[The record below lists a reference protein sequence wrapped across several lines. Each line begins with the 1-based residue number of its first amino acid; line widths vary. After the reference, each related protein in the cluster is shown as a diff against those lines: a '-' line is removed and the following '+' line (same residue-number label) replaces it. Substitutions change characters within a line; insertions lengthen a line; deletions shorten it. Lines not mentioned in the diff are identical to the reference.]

1 MIRVSYCC
9 ISVTSKA
16 LTRKGFLFA
25 NENIQDVYIIMVG
38 WPRCDG
44 FWVIIILRY

>member
-1 MIRVSYCC
+1 MTRVSYCC

-38 WPRCDG
+38 LDAMDFG
-44 FWVIIILRY
+44 L